1 MVLFSRGDMEHAYRG
16 CAYATD
22 GASKWLENA
31 QVGHTTPTLAGAQME
46 GFVMSGYNSR
56 VTKTQ
61 GGMYNIPIPSSST
74 VT

>member
-1 MVLFSRGDMEHAYRG
+1 MVLFSRGEMDHSYHG
-16 CAYATD
+16 CTYATD

-31 QVGHTTPTLAGAQME
+31 EIGHTNPTTAGTQME
-46 GFVMSGYNSR
+46 GFIMSGCNSN

-74 VT
+74 